1 MLFYWGDENMKK
13 LMTIILLVMLV
24 LSGCQTPNYGSEKE
38 DTEVLATSTGI
49 EVATLNG
56 YVIEVT
62 EDNIIKIKV
71 PKRGEMI
78 QKGLKINE
86 EGIVNVALAS
96 VKLPTDNLPLS
107 EETNAVL
114 KNLLLNKEISL
125 DVLEETAES
134 GQNTALNVAQG
145 YIHLEGI
152 DTSIQEVL
160 IENGLAIIDKNAPS
174 IKSYMPKLEKIQTA
188 AQNNSIGVWAID
200 GFVDLRNTIGGQ
212 FTNVVNVDEEEIK
225 TIIKDIKKKGKE
237 LEISIFN

>member
-1 MLFYWGDENMKK
+1 MKK
-13 LMTIILLVMLV
+13 LMTIILLVMLI

-38 DTEVLATSTGI
+38 DAEVLATSNGI

-86 EGIVNVALAS
+86 EGIFNVALAS

-114 KNLLLNKEISL
+114 KNLLLNNDISL
-125 DVLEETAES
+125 DLLEETAAP
-134 GQNTALNVAQG
+134 GQNTALKVAQG
-145 YIHLEGI
+145 YIHLEGT

-160 IENGLAIIDKNAPS
+160 IENGLAIIDKNEPS
-174 IKSYMPKLEKIQTA
+174 IKSYLSKLEKIQTV
-188 AQNNSIGVWAID
+188 AQNNLIGVWAID

-237 LEISIFN
+237 LGISIFN

>member
-1 MLFYWGDENMKK
+1 MKK

-24 LSGCQTPNYGSEKE
+24 LSGCQAPNYGSEKE
-38 DTEVLATSTGI
+38 DIEVLATSTGI

-114 KNLLLNKEISL
+114 KNLLLNKDISL
-125 DVLEETAES
+125 DVLKETASS
-134 GQNTALNVAQG
+134 GQNTALKVAQG
-145 YIHLEGI
+145 YIHLEGT

-174 IKSYMPKLEKIQTA
+174 IKSYMSKLEKIQTA

-225 TIIKDIKKKGKE
+225 TIIKDIKMKGKE